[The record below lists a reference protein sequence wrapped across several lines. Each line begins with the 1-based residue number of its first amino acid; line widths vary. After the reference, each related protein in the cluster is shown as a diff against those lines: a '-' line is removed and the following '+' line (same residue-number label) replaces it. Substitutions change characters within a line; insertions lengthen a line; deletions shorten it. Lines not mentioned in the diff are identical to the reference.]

1 MVALSIGGQC
11 YPLLFLGDVYGF
23 TCVMPAG
30 QDLTLNLLH
39 AWHFADSLMQHEF

>member
-11 YPLLFLGDVYGF
+11 YPSAILGDVYGL

-39 AWHFADSLMQHEF
+39 AWHLADSLTQHK